1 MKSEVRLADLS
12 RRSFLASAAL
22 SSASLAL
29 KSKCE
34 VQAAQMDHSQHGH
47 SKPER
52 PLVPR
57 LPALIC
63 KVTATSGIDSAF
75 KMLVEGS
82 DTLDAALHVC
92 KTQEDDPKDYS
103 AGLGG
108 LPNMQG
114 EVQLDACCLHGPTR
128 RSAAIASVAGI
139 RNASALARVLMEQTD
154 NALLVGSDAHAFA
167 LAHGFAS
174 EDLLTDRSRKTYALW
189 KEIWTKPE
197 LLGSGI
203 YNPLWPES
211 VRKQHFMPDSQQ
223 ALDSLV
229 SRLEPI
235 ARQVGLGPEAT
246 WRATFD
252 AVSPAAEPVYVS
264 TIDRKGQLSSACTSS
279 GMPWRMPGV
288 SSDVAVVGA
297 GCFVDPDVGSAGS
310 SGNAAANIKI
320 AGAHTIIE
328 NMRMGMS
335 PEEAGLAALRRV
347 VQWCN
352 SDMTTLRFIEIVY
365 YILRKDGAYGA
376 VSLWRGDR
384 TGHVR
389 QFTISDGEGMRRT
402 EDCRS
407 LFQCSPTNGC
417 PDIHSRA

>member
-1 MKSEVRLADLS
+1 M
-12 RRSFLASAAL
+12 ASAAL

-29 KSKCE
+29 QSKSE
-34 VQAAQMDHSQHGH
+34 AQAPQMDHSHH
-47 SKPER
+47 DHDKPER
-52 PLVPR
+52 PSVPR

-63 KVTATSGIDSAF
+63 KVTATTGIDSAF
-75 KMLVEGS
+75 RMLEDGS
-82 DTLDAALHVC
+82 DSLDAALHVC

-103 AGLGG
+103 TGLGG
-108 LPNMQG
+108 LPNMDG
-114 EVQLDACCLHGPTR
+114 EVQLDACCLHGPSR
-128 RSAAIASVAGI
+128 RSASVASVAGI
-139 RNASALARVLMEQTD
+139 RNASALARILMEQTD

-211 VRKQHFMPDSQQ
+211 QRKRHFMPDSQQ

-235 ARQVGLGPEAT
+235 ARRVGLGPEAT
-246 WRATFD
+246 WRSTFD

-264 TIDRKGQLSSACTSS
+264 TIDRSGQLSSACTSS
-279 GMPWRMPGV
+279 GMPWRSPGA
-288 SSDVAVVGA
+288 SSDVAVIGA
-297 GCFVDPDVGSAGS
+297 GCFIDPDVGSAGS
-310 SGNAAANIKI
+310 SGNASANIKI

-328 NMRMGMS
+328 NMRKGMS
-335 PEEAGLAALRRV
+335 PEEAGLAALHRV
-347 VQWCN
+347 VQLCN
-352 SDMTTLRFIEIVY
+352 SDMTALRFIELVY
-365 YILRKDGAYGA
+365 YILRKDGAYGS

-402 EDCRS
+402 EDCRF
-407 LFQCSPTNGC
+407 LLPCSPTNGC
-417 PDIHSRA
+417 TAVHSKA